1 METRYISVV
10 GMTCDHCARAVTAE
24 VSKLPGVTDV
34 DVDVTAGKVR
44 ITASQP
50 LDDAALREA
59 IDEAGYEFA
68 G

>member
-1 METRYISVV
+1 
-10 GMTCDHCARAVTAE
+10 MTCDHCARAVTAE
-24 VSKLPGVTDV
+24 ISKLPGATDV